1 MKNGEIITAKDL
13 INVIDRNG
21 AGSFS
26 VNGSL
31 YEKYDRSSD
40 LELDEEARFEVVINF
55 GHKVQFHL
63 VSSDIRA
70 IVTTGLKG
78 CVVNREG
85 INCWEA

>member
-21 AGSFS
+21 SGSLS
-26 VNGSL
+26 VNGSF
-31 YEKYDRSSD
+31 YENYDYSSD
-40 LELDEEARFEVVINF
+40 LDLDESDSFEVVINF
-55 GHKVQFHL
+55 GNEVQFHL
-63 VSSDIRA
+63 VSSDTRA

-78 CVVNREG
+78 SVVNRDG